1 MPETSVS
8 SDLEQSF
15 YIFSQFCF
23 KHVGC
28 HLKVFAFFVISESVK
43 EPSGYSMTF
52 RIVDDVSNSV
62 TLFFVELTCSDS
74 WIDSENFTDKE
85 AKPSSN
91 SFDFLEGKRDSS
103 LAINV
108 GVEDT
113 MDVFEVGICVFNH

>member
-23 KHVGC
+23 KHVRC
-28 HLKVFAFFVISESVK
+28 HLKVFSFFVISESVE